1 MGVTA
6 YTTVQVGPHSGDLSF
21 SGLTPGAPRR
31 GMGRGG
37 GGGAPGAAHGISAQW
52 GAVSQAPG
60 ENSLGVG
67 KGVGVP
73 LEATSRSTSLC

>member
-37 GGGAPGAAHGISAQW
+37 AGL
-52 GAVSQAPG
+52 
-60 ENSLGVG
+60 LGRPMEFLLS
-67 KGVGVP
+67 GVP
-73 LEATSRSTSLC
+73 